1 MHGLGSGAAAAG
13 DGLADAENRI
23 FATGELLDGVYEIV
37 QLLGRGGMGQVFE
50 AHDHQLNRRVA
61 IKAAWPNPL
70 APPLRNEARA
80 LAAFQHP
87 SLVTVHVLGEHRG
100 LDYLVMERVY
110 GVSLT
115 QHAQTRWTAG
125 QTFTPREV
133 VEMLLPVAEGL
144 SVVHRAGLVHRDIKP
159 DNIMLTP
166 AHRVV
171 LMDFGLVLPEF
182 DVNTRQTVAG
192 SPPYMAPE
200 VITSTAESGHGHL
213 SDIFGF
219 GVVAYE
225 LLTGLRPYPGQT
237 VGEILAA
244 QSQGAPVAVSTVR
257 TNCPVALCRLIG
269 EMLHHDPQLRLQ
281 SAEAVAW
288 QMRAIRDS
296 NGRDELPTPPQS
308 GSGTSVLIVDDDPDL
323 ARILTFYV
331 RQILGAVDVVV
342 AHDGEEAL
350 RAVQQAEPDVMLLDL
365 HMPRMNG
372 VELCMQLK
380 GEGLAQ
386 RCSIVSVSA
395 GAAEHDVQ
403 LLHQLGIHHFV
414 EKGSNLRERLRTALT
429 EACGDCFAGTSE
441 TAAAE

>member
-1 MHGLGSGAAAAG
+1 MGE
-13 DGLADAENRI
+13 DRI
-23 FATGELLDGVYEIV
+23 FATGELLDGVYEIM

-50 AHDHQLNRRVA
+50 AHDHLLNRRVA

-70 APPLRNEARA
+70 TPPLRNEARA

-87 SLVTVHVLGEHRG
+87 SLVSVHTLGEHRG
-100 LDYLVMERVY
+100 IDYLVMERVY

-115 QHAQTRWTAG
+115 QHATTRWNSG
-125 QTFTPREV
+125 QSFGPAEV
-133 VEMLLPVAEGL
+133 LQILWPAAEAL

-182 DVNTRQTVAG
+182 DVNGKQRVAG

-200 VITSTAESGHGHL
+200 ALLNTAEPGHGHL
-213 SDIFGF
+213 ADIFGL

-225 LLTGLRPYPGQT
+225 LLTGCRPFPGMTIREVVASHERGQPKPVSSLRSDCPPA
-237 VGEILAA
+237 L
-244 QSQGAPVAVSTVR
+244 SQLVQ
-257 TNCPVALCRLIG
+257 
-269 EMLHHDPQLRLQ
+269 EMLNPDPLLRIQ
-281 SAEAVAW
+281 SAEAAAW
-288 QMRAIRDS
+288 QMRAV
-296 NGRDELPTPPQS
+296 RDERPRAPDLSARGAEAP
-308 GSGTSVLIVDDDPDL
+308 SVLIVDDDVDL
-323 ARILTFYV
+323 ARILSFYV
-331 RQILGAVDVVV
+331 RQIVGRGEIRV

-350 RAVQQAEPDVMLLDL
+350 REVQRKEPDVMLLDL

-372 VELCMQLK
+372 VEVCMQLK

-386 RCSIVSVSA
+386 GCSIISVSA
-395 GAAEHDVQ
+395 GAQDHDVQ

-414 EKGSNLRERLRTALT
+414 EKGSNLRERLRTVFAEVCGEQAL
-429 EACGDCFAGTSE
+429 AGR
-441 TAAAE
+441 

>member
-1 MHGLGSGAAAAG
+1 MRDLGVNGAVASEPVA
-13 DGLADAENRI
+13 DGGNRI
-23 FATGELLDGVYEIV
+23 FATGELLDGIYEIM

-50 AHDHQLNRRVA
+50 AHDHLLNRRVA

-70 APPLRNEARA
+70 TPPLRNEARA

-87 SLVTVHVLGEHRG
+87 SLVSVHTLGEHRG
-100 LDYLVMERVY
+100 IDYLVMERVY

-115 QHAQTRWTAG
+115 QHASTRWG
-125 QTFTPREV
+125 SGEQFTPAEV
-133 VEMLLPVAEGL
+133 VQLLLPAAEGL

-182 DVNTRQTVAG
+182 DVNGKQRVAG

-200 VITSTAESGHGHL
+200 ALLNTAATGSGHL
-213 SDIFGF
+213 VDIFGL

-225 LLTGLRPYPGQT
+225 LLTGGRPYLGSTIREVIASHERAQLVP
-237 VGEILAA
+237 LAEA
-244 QSQGAPVAVSTVR
+244 R
-257 TNCPVALCRLIG
+257 IDCPLALCQVVH
-269 EMLHHDPQLRLQ
+269 EMLSPNPQVRIQ

-288 QMRAIRDS
+288 QLRAIRDE
-296 NGRDELPTPPQS
+296 RPRS
-308 GSGTSVLIVDDDPDL
+308 GGVTASIRSGPSVLIVDDDADL

-331 RQILGAVDVVV
+331 RQIIGSSEIRV
-342 AHDGEEAL
+342 AYDGEEAL
-350 RAVQQAEPDVMLLDL
+350 SEVQKEEPDVMLVDL

-386 RCSIVSVSA
+386 GCSIISVSA
-395 GAAEHDVQ
+395 GAQEHDVQ

-414 EKGSNLRERLRTALT
+414 EKGSNLRERLRSVFV
-429 EACGDCFAGTSE
+429 EVCGDHVLAGV
-441 TAAAE
+441 

>member
-1 MHGLGSGAAAAG
+1 MRDLGGHAIAASEPPI
-13 DGLADAENRI
+13 DGENRI
-23 FATGELLDGVYEIV
+23 FATGELLDGIYEIM
-37 QLLGRGGMGQVFE
+37 QLLGRGGMGEVFE
-50 AHDHQLNRRVA
+50 AHDHLLNRRVA

-87 SLVTVHVLGEHRG
+87 SLVSVHTLGEHRG
-100 LDYLVMERVY
+100 IDYLVMERVY

-115 QHAQTRWTAG
+115 QHASTRWQTGDQFTA
-125 QTFTPREV
+125 PEV
-133 VEMLLPVAEGL
+133 VQLLLPASEGL
-144 SVVHRAGLVHRDIKP
+144 SVVHRAGLVHRDVKP

-166 AHRVV
+166 VHRVV

-182 DVNTRQTVAG
+182 DVNGQQRVAG

-200 VITSTAESGHGHL
+200 ALLNTAATGSGHL
-213 SDIFGF
+213 VDIFGL

-225 LLTGLRPYPGQT
+225 LLTGARPYAGATIRDVVASHERGQPAPLASLRPD
-237 VGEILAA
+237 
-244 QSQGAPVAVSTVR
+244 
-257 TNCPVALCRLIG
+257 CPQPLCQLVH
-269 EMLHHDPQLRLQ
+269 EMLNPDPQVRIQ

-288 QMRAIRDS
+288 QLRAIRDERPRS
-296 NGRDELPTPPQS
+296 DSPAVTNGKGP
-308 GSGTSVLIVDDDPDL
+308 SVLIVDDDIDL
-323 ARILTFYV
+323 AKILTFYV
-331 RQILGAVDVVV
+331 RQIVGSSDIRV

-350 RAVQQAEPDVMLLDL
+350 VEVQKSEPDVMLLDL

-386 RCSIVSVSA
+386 NCSIISVSA
-395 GAAEHDVQ
+395 GAQEHDVQ

-414 EKGSNLRERLRTALT
+414 EKGSNLRERLRAVFV
-429 EACGDCFAGTSE
+429 EVRGDQVLADG
-441 TAAAE
+441 